1 MHLSQHTCRARVTV
15 LKDRAA
21 HGIARSARK
30 GAKTSAEY
38 QSTGELRPETK
49 SISDDGSN
57 VGDPRQTTKTVGVD
71 EVRTAILTVITTYSL
86 GSTIDLENFLCT
98 LSIRFRKENLL

>member
-30 GAKTSAEY
+30 GAKTSAEH
-38 QSTGELRPETK
+38 QSTGELRLETK
-49 SISDDGSN
+49 SISDVGSN
-57 VGDPRQTTKTVGVD
+57 VGDPGQATKTVGVD
-71 EVRTAILTVITTYSL
+71 EVRTAILTVITTHSL
-86 GSTIDLENFLCT
+86 GSTIDLEKNMY
-98 LSIRFRKENLL
+98 SINQV